1 MLWAQIG
8 CVIGYYLTA
17 SLPPLLT
24 AALLFLTPMSFLVST
39 ARNARSLADRLALAL
54 GLIICPLLVYAGIGL
69 DLLWTGIVGG
79 TIAYGIHRLARRAMS
94 GYEGLWGYLVL
105 VLVGFLPSDVWRLLG
120 VIVGRGIDEES
131 ELLVWVRAVAT
142 AVLAGVIAKILF
154 FPPGA
159 LATMPLSVRLA
170 AIGCGFLA
178 FLRFA
183 DRSLPDLSLGEAVL
197 IAGGVLLAR

>member
-1 MLWAQIG
+1 
-8 CVIGYYLTA
+8 
-17 SLPPLLT
+17 
-24 AALLFLTPMSFLVST
+24 
-39 ARNARSLADRLALAL
+39 
-54 GLIICPLLVYAGIGL
+54 
-69 DLLWTGIVGG
+69 
-79 TIAYGIHRLARRAMS
+79 MS
-94 GYEGLWGYLVL
+94 GYDGLWGYLVL

-170 AIGCGFLA
+170 AIGCGFVA
-178 FLRFA
+178 FLAARRSVFA
-183 DRSLPDLSLGEAVL
+183 GLAVGEAVL
-197 IAGGVLLAR
+197 IAGGFLMVPR